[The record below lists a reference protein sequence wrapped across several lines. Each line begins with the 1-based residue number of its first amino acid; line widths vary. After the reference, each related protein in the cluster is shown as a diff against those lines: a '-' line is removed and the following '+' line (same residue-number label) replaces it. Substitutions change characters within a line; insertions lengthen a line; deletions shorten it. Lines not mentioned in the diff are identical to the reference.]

1 MANLTD
7 FYKEISEVT
16 GISPVI
22 VELIA
27 THQYSYL
34 KKQMQDPELPGILL
48 HGLGTFRA
56 RRGRIDFL
64 IKKLIWRIRKKSGNE
79 LELKKKISYLWTIRR
94 NTYK

>member
-7 FYKEISEVT
+7 FYKQISEET
-16 GISPVI
+16 GVSKVL
-22 VELIA
+22 VEIIA

-34 KKQMQDPELPGILL
+34 KKQMQDPELPGVLL

-64 IKKLIWRIRKKSGNE
+64 IKKLIWRIRKKSGND
-79 LELKKKISYLWTIRR
+79 LELKEKIRYLWAVRR

>member
-1 MANLTD
+1 MANLID
-7 FYKEISEVT
+7 FYKKISEET
-16 GISPVI
+16 GVSKVL
-22 VELIA
+22 VEIIA

-34 KKQMQDPELPGILL
+34 KKQMQNPELPGVLL
-48 HGLGTFRA
+48 HGLCTFRA

-79 LELKKKISYLWTIRR
+79 LELKEKIRYLWAVRR

>member
-1 MANLTD
+1 MANLID
-7 FYKEISEVT
+7 FYKKISEET
-16 GISPVI
+16 GVSKVL
-22 VELIA
+22 VEIIA

-34 KKQMQDPELPGILL
+34 KKQMQNPELPGVLL

-79 LELKKKISYLWTIRR
+79 LELKEKIRYLWAVRR